1 MGTTMPGKTAR
12 EVLDMIRSKQDP
24 LYIWRQQF
32 EDEQQWQAWVQSEQG
47 TMEILQDP
55 RKGENWWPE
64 KNHQDNA
71 LQDLIARLRKKH
83 Q

>member
-24 LYIWRQQF
+24 LYRWRQQF
-32 EDEQQWQAWVQSEQG
+32 EYEHQWRAWVQSEQG
-47 TMEILQDP
+47 TFEILHDP
-55 RKGENWWPE
+55 RKNENWWPE
-64 KNHQDNA
+64 KLHRDNA
-71 LQDLIARLRKKH
+71 FQDLVIRWRKKH